1 MPLNINQYINPTI
14 EVARRAGKV
23 ITEIYHSKFAICEK
37 QDRSPVTDADLAANQ
52 IILEGLAEFA
62 PDIPTIS
69 EESDPVPFGT
79 RANWQQY
86 WLIDPLDGT
95 KEFIKHRDEFT
106 VNIALIR
113 NHTPILGI
121 IQIPTQ
127 DICYFATQGGGAYK
141 KIGDSTPVKIKT
153 NKTDHDNF
161 GVIVGNHVS
170 DSRTL
175 DAFRKEIGPHQITR
189 IGSSIKTCLIAEGLA
204 DVYPRFGPTSEW
216 DTAAAQCIIEEAGG
230 KLTDMMLKPLRYNT
244 KESFLNPYFISF
256 ANAKKDWATIL
267 RKILSS

>member
-1 MPLNINQYINPTI
+1 MRSNVNHFINPTI
-14 EVARRAGKV
+14 EVARLAGKK
-23 ITEIYHSKFAICEK
+23 ITEIYYSKFKVTEK
-37 QDRSPVTDADLAANQ
+37 ADNTPVTDADLAANQ
-52 IILEGLAEFA
+52 IIIEGLSKFS

-69 EESDPVPFGT
+69 EESDPVAFST
-79 RANWQQY
+79 RAHWRQY

-113 NHTPILGI
+113 NHTPVLGL

-127 DICYFATQGGGAYK
+127 DICYFATQGGGAFK
-141 KIGDSTPVKIKT
+141 KVGNAVPVKIKT
-153 NKTDHDNF
+153 NKTNHANF

-170 DSRTL
+170 DSCTL
-175 DAFRKEIGPHQITR
+175 DAFRQEIGPHQISR
-189 IGSSIKTCLIAEGLA
+189 VGSSLKTCLIAEGKA

-230 KLTDMMLKPLRYNT
+230 KLTDMMLRPLRYNT
-244 KESFLNPYFISF
+244 KDSFINPYFISF
-256 ANAKKDWATIL
+256 ANAKKDWASIL
-267 RKILSS
+267 RKILST

>member
-1 MPLNINQYINPTI
+1 MLSNAERFINPTI
-14 EVARRAGKV
+14 EVARLAGKK
-23 ITEIYHSKFAICEK
+23 ITEIYHSKFTVTQKA
-37 QDRSPVTDADLAANQ
+37 DHSPVTDADLAANQ
-52 IILEGLAEFA
+52 IIIDGLMKFA

-69 EESDPVPFGT
+69 EESDPVSFGT
-79 RANWQQY
+79 RTHWKQY

-121 IQIPTQ
+121 VQIPTQ
-127 DICYFATQGGGAYK
+127 DICYFATQGAGAFK
-141 KIGDSTPVKIKT
+141 KTGDGMPVRIKT
-153 NKTDHDNF
+153 NKTDHANF
-161 GVIVGNHVS
+161 SVIVGNHVT

-175 DAFRKEIGPHQITR
+175 DAFRREIGPHQISR
-189 IGSSIKTCLIAEGLA
+189 VGSSLKTCLIAEGKA

-230 KLTDMMLKPLRYNT
+230 KLTDMMLRPLRYNT
-244 KESFLNPYFISF
+244 KDSFLNPYFISF
-256 ANAKKDWATIL
+256 GNAKKDWANIL
-267 RKILSS
+267 KMILNS